1 MSQKTNAV
9 DEMSRRVLEIVYP
22 DGIFPNDYP
31 KAVGIISMI
40 ALGAEAMLAKPAP
53 AVSTT
58 TSSAAGSRER
68 ERRRSE
74 PDEGGAPE
82 EPTPRR
88 AAAWDRAVARSQI
101 GQRRDTTQSGYER
114 QPNGADLQSPDD

>member
-1 MSQKTNAV
+1 MHQKTNAV

-40 ALGAEAMLAKPAP
+40 ALGAEAMLAKPAQG
-53 AVSTT
+53 ATAT
-58 TSSAAGSRER
+58 TSSAAASR

-74 PDEGGAPE
+74 PDEGPE
-82 EPTPRR
+82 EPATRR
-88 AAAWDRAVARSQI
+88 ATWDRAVARSQI
-101 GQRRDTTQSGYER
+101 GQRRDATPSGYER
-114 QPNGADLQSPDD
+114 QPNGSDLQNPEE

>member
-1 MSQKTNAV
+1 MQQKTNPV

-40 ALGAEAMLAKPAP
+40 ALGAEAMLAKPAQG
-53 AVSTT
+53 ASAT
-58 TSSAAGSRER
+58 TSSAAASRER

-74 PDEGGAPE
+74 PDEGGPPE
-82 EPTPRR
+82 EPATRR
-88 AAAWDRAVARSQI
+88 ATWDRAVARSQI
-101 GQRRDTTQSGYER
+101 GQRRETSQSGYER
-114 QPNGADLQSPDD
+114 QPNGADLQNPED